1 MSAKTDKIQ
10 MYVPAK
16 VKDWI
21 IKYQK
26 DEGFSTESLA
36 ALNLIEFA
44 IRIKENA
51 KNDESISNR
60 ELLEEILEHVLLTEK
75 VSRNNLLYDFDL
87 AHYKDVSKREEVNKL
102 IDGFKN
108 KVTVEKGG
116 ILIKK

>member
-1 MSAKTDKIQ
+1 MSVKTDKIQ

-51 KNDESISNR
+51 RNDDSISNR
-60 ELLEEILEHVLLTEK
+60 ELLEEILKHVLISEK
-75 VSRNNLLYDFDL
+75 VSRNTLGYSFVKGKLSDAEL
-87 AHYKDVSKREEVNKL
+87 KSEVKDIINSLESKAVN
-102 IDGFKN
+102 
-108 KVTVEKGG
+108 EKES